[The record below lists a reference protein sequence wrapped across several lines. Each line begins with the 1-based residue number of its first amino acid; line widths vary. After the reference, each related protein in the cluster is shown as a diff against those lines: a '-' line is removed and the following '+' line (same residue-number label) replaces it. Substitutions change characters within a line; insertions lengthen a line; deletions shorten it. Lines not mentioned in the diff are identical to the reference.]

1 MIMSWGDFGD
11 SNENIGGALFGEDLP
26 RMSPSRVLERDDVI
40 RLLRLEVER
49 AGGQAAWAKDTG
61 TNRAVV
67 NKILNGQMRPTK
79 KIIRALK
86 LRVVF
91 VPENPADLA

>member
-1 MIMSWGDFGD
+1 MSWGDFGD

>member
-1 MIMSWGDFGD
+1 MKPSKPRILEQGD
-11 SNENIGGALFGEDLP
+11 
-26 RMSPSRVLERDDVI
+26 VV
-40 RLLRLEVER
+40 RLLRRMVER
-49 AGGQAAWAKDTG
+49 AGGQAAWAKETG

-67 NKILNGQMRPTK
+67 NKILNGQMQPSK

-91 VPENPADLA
+91 VPENPADFA

>member
-1 MIMSWGDFGD
+1 MLMSWGDFGD